1 MVANAITVNWMTEKY
16 ESDLERP
23 MTLPKLEEDMYRST
37 LVTAVGRGS
46 KESKIF
52 AAIWEWYRLLRKLS
66 KNQEQF
72 SII

>member
-52 AAIWEWYRLLRKLS
+52 AAIWVWYRLLRKLS